1 MSAAVLSSPDSA
13 TGGGPAGAGRTA
25 LRFFARRPDFLLLA
39 VAPIVFVAADL
50 PLASWAVVAA
60 VWTFQSL
67 LQVVF
72 DAKVAAT
79 DNPRRVIALLAG
91 GALVRAWTV
100 ATALLITGMIDK
112 DTGLIAV
119 LFTLVLF
126 TLYFAARVFGRLLD
140 DADTVSEAG
149 Q

>member
-1 MSAAVLSSPDSA
+1 MSAAVLSRR
-13 TGGGPAGAGRTA
+13 PAGNPESPSGAARTA
-25 LRFFARRPDFLLLA
+25 LRFFGRRPDFLLLA
-39 VAPIVFVAADL
+39 VALPVFLATEL
-50 PLASWAVVAA
+50 PLAAWAVVAA
-60 VWTFQSL
+60 VWTLQAV
-67 LQVVF
+67 LQVAF
-72 DAKVAAT
+72 DAKVAST

-100 ATALLITGMIDK
+100 ATALLITGLLDK

-119 LFTLVLF
+119 VFTLVLF

-149 Q
+149 R

>member
-1 MSAAVLSSPDSA
+1 M
-13 TGGGPAGAGRTA
+13 
-25 LRFFARRPDFLLLA
+25 RFFARRPDFLLLA
-39 VAPIVFVAADL
+39 VAPLVFVAADL
-50 PLASWAVVAA
+50 PLVAWAVVAS
-60 VWTFQSL
+60 VWTLQSL
-67 LQVVF
+67 LQLAF
-72 DAKVAAT
+72 DAKVAKT

-100 ATALLITGMIDK
+100 ATALLITGLIDK

-119 LFTLVLF
+119 VFTLVLF

-149 Q
+149 R